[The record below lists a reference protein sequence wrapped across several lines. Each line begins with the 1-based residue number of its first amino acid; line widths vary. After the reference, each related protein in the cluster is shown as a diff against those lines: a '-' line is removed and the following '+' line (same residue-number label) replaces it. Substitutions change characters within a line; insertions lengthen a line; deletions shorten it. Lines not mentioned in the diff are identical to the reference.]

1 MTVWLAAVA
10 AALAVATAGRRG
22 AVRRRLSTLT
32 DSESESTPS
41 PLGLRRGW
49 RPLLAVVIGTAVAA
63 ARVNVAIPVLVVVA
77 STVGVRAW
85 SARQSAQQRAATA
98 AATVELTAA
107 LAAELRAGR
116 TPALA
121 LAAAGP
127 WAGPL
132 RDAVSAAAVAV
143 AAGMPAAD
151 GLLLAANE
159 PGADALRQVAAA
171 WRVTETTGGRLA
183 AVLDRLTDTLDA
195 ERELQLEL
203 DSALA
208 APRATVVLLAGLPL
222 MGLALGQSIGAHP
235 FRLLLHRP
243 LGWGLLAVAGLLDA
257 AGVIAM
263 SRITRWATRW

>member
-10 AALAVATAGRRG
+10 AAMAVVAGGRRR
-22 AVRRRLSTLT
+22 AVRHRLT
-32 DSESESTPS
+32 DLTDGESPGMPS
-41 PLGLRRGW
+41 RPRLQRGL
-49 RPLLAVVIGTAVAA
+49 RPLLAVAIGTAVAA
-63 ARVNVAIPVLVVVA
+63 ARINIAVPVLIVVA
-77 STVGVRAW
+77 ATVGTRIW
-85 SARQSAQQRAATA
+85 SARQLARQRAAAA

-107 LAAELRAGR
+107 LAAELRAGQ

-132 RDAVSAAAVAV
+132 SAAVSAAAVAV

-151 GLLLAANE
+151 GLLMAATQ

-171 WRVTETTGGRLA
+171 WRVTEATGGRLA

-208 APRATVVLLAGLPL
+208 APRATVVLLAVLPL

-235 FRLLLHRP
+235 LRLLLHRP
-243 LGWGLLAVAGLLDA
+243 LGWALLAVAALLDA
-257 AGVIAM
+257 GGVVAM